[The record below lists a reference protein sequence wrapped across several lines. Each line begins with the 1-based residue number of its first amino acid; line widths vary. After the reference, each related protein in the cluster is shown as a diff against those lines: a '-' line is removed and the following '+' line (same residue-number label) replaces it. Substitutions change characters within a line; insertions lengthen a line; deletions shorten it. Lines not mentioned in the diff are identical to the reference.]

1 MAVPLEHLHEDFA
14 ARRSCEARADL
25 AGGEKQE
32 DSAKKKEIKKGY
44 KGRRNENGIK
54 GFDES
59 LGLGMVKTID

>member
-32 DSAKKKEIKKGY
+32 DSAKRGEEKGY